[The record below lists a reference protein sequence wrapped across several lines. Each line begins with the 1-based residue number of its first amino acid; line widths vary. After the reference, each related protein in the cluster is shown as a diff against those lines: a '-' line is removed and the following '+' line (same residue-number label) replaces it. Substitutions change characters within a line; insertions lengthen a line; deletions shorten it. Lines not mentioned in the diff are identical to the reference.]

1 MLIVFHQR
9 QKLLFQLAGRAAL
22 HYIPF
27 RAAQLGEF
35 RQPRRAA
42 EGDKTIRHFAH
53 RRVSADP
60 REPVRS
66 AALHADFEVGERDVL
81 PLGDGGFAD
90 RVIGFSQRILHH
102 FFFATPV
109 LLSEVNNRF
118 VEIRVALRQRG
129 VEINNPRFFTAEG
142 KDRHAKNVGMI
153 GIGGQ
158 HVAHRHAVRGGAAA
172 AGIDG
177 NTADA
182 VKMREGQMPG
192 IV

>member
-22 HYIPF
+22 HDIPF

-90 RVIGFSQRILHH
+90 RVIGFGQRILHH

-109 LLSEVNNRF
+109 LLPEVNNRF

-129 VEINNPRFFTAEG
+129 VEINNSRFSQPR
-142 KDRHAKNVGMI
+142 AKTVTPRTLG
-153 GIGGQ
+153 
-158 HVAHRHAVRGGAAA
+158 
-172 AGIDG
+172 
-177 NTADA
+177 
-182 VKMREGQMPG
+182 
-192 IV
+192 